1 MIILRLVRG
10 AGSELGHPWAWQ
22 PDTGHP
28 GAEVDDQGGL
38 VLEGHDRA
46 AAVPVVGHLVLK
58 GVFLGRR
65 LVYGRLVERAS
76 SDEAP
81 GAGAVSHGASPA
93 PAAENGGQRWGA
105 ATGGL
110 DGYGGGRLDGA
121 CWPLHRRNG
130 VTGDRPQ
137 QG

>member
-1 MIILRLVRG
+1 MIILRSDRG
-10 AGSELGHPWAWQ
+10 AGSELGHPRAGQ

-28 GAEVDDQGGL
+28 GAEVDDQGRL
-38 VLEGHDRA
+38 VLEGHDTA
-46 AAVPVVGHLVLK
+46 EAVPVVGHLVLE
-58 GVFLGRR
+58 GVLLGGR

-93 PAAENGGQRWGA
+93 PAAETGGHRCGA

-110 DGYGGGRLDGA
+110 DG
-121 CWPLHRRNG
+121 C
-130 VTGDRPQ
+130 
-137 QG
+137 